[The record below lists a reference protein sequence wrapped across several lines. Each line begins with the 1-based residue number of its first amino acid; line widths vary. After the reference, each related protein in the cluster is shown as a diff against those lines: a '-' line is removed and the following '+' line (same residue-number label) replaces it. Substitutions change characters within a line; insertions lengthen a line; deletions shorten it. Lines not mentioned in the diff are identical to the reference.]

1 MPTGS
6 TILDLQYACSCMNCE
21 SFLVVVVVVVV
32 VVVDFIILLG
42 ESQQAVPF
50 YWEPYVK
57 FYEYNEYRGG
67 AGLAAFRWKGIPSV
81 RCQKRNRV

>member
-1 MPTGS
+1 MYMYMYLYMYMYRHMY
-6 TILDLQYACSCMNCE
+6 I
-21 SFLVVVVVVVV
+21 
-32 VVVDFIILLG
+32 VVDFIILLG

-50 YWEPYVK
+50 YWEPQVM

-81 RCQKRNRV
+81 RFQKRNRV